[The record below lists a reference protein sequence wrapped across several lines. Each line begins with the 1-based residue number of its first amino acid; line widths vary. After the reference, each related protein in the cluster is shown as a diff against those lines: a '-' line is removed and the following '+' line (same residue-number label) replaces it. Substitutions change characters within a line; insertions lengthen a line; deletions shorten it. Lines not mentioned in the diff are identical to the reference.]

1 MVRSLSGIVI
11 LGATGQLGTELLK
24 ACSRRGITVIP
35 LGHDRAEITEG
46 ASVEKAI
53 VSCRPRI
60 IINTVAF
67 TDVDKCEEEPLTAMN
82 VNAIG
87 ALHVAR
93 TAQSIGADV
102 VYISSDSVF
111 SGTKPPPTD
120 GLTSAATAYVEDD
133 TPAPLNVYGV
143 SKLAGELLTVCTQP
157 NAVIVRLG
165 VLYGVTGARGK
176 GGSNFVETILKK
188 AKEGGPLSVV
198 ADQWISPIYAWDA
211 AEAIL
216 DILAASATGI
226 FHVTNFGACTW
237 YDLASKAVETADLP
251 VEVKPIAGSCFKR
264 RASRPPNTAMHD
276 ERLSKIRGHPMRS
289 WQKALEAYLREKGHI

>member
-1 MVRSLSGIVI
+1 MLSQVVCDVSSRPSSSGIVV

-24 ACSRRGITVIP
+24 ASLRRRITVIP
-35 LGHDRAEITEG
+35 LDHNHAEITDG
-46 ASVEKAI
+46 ASVEKAL
-53 VSCRPRI
+53 VRCRPRI

-67 TDVDKCEEEPLTAMN
+67 NDVDKCEEEPLNAMN

-93 TAQSIGADV
+93 TAQSIGAKV

-120 GLTSAATAYVEDD
+120 GLTSSAKAYVEDD
-133 TPAPLNVYGV
+133 KPAPLNVYGV
-143 SKLAGELLTVCTQP
+143 SKLAGERLTMCTQP

-188 AKEGGPLSVV
+188 AKEGEPLSVV

-216 DILAASATGI
+216 DILGVSDRH
-226 FHVTNFGACTW
+226 FPCDEFRCLH
-237 YDLASKAVETADLP
+237 LA
-251 VEVKPIAGSCFKR
+251 
-264 RASRPPNTAMHD
+264 
-276 ERLSKIRGHPMRS
+276 
-289 WQKALEAYLREKGHI
+289 